1 MKSIGFTLLLSLTF
15 SFSQANVVSRGTTN
29 SNDDGNLDKGK
40 ELQSGRKLK
49 SGKSNKSEKSPKQS
63 KQSKQPKQPK
73 QIKQPEQPKPQE
85 GFEMGMTKEIEGLW
99 VGEEKFKDDSVIY
112 DYCSR
117 ALFNPT
123 NEKNFLTW
131 NAAYGSCEVSRFYST
146 VVYFNS
152 KNMNRASIA
161 VC

>member
-1 MKSIGFTLLLSLTF
+1 MKSIGFALLLSLTL
-15 SFSQANVVSRGTTN
+15 SFSQATVVSRDTTN
-29 SNDDGNLDKGK
+29 LSDDDNLGKGK
-40 ELQSGRKLK
+40 ELQSARGLK
-49 SGKSNKSEKSPKQS
+49 SGKSKQA
-63 KQSKQPKQPK
+63 KQPKQPK
-73 QIKQPEQPKPQE
+73 QPKPQE

-99 VGEEKFKDDSVIY
+99 VGEEKFKDSDSEIY
-112 DYCSR
+112 NYCSR

-146 VVYFNS
+146 TMYFNS